1 MTTAG
6 HTCLGVNAEVMRG
19 FVGSAKGV
27 QALSKVS
34 LTASEHRRIAQGEA
48 TRFCLAKLLKQIEKI
63 RRLVGF
69 ERNHELLI
77 VQPE

>member
-1 MTTAG
+1 MRAAG
-6 HTCLGVNAEVMRG
+6 QTCRRMYAGVTGE

-48 TRFCLAKLLKQIEKI
+48 TRFRLAKLLKEIEKI
-63 RRLVGF
+63 GGFIGF
-69 ERNHELLI
+69 ERYHELLI